1 MEKVKVLHII
11 TRLILGGAQENTLYT
26 VEGLMK
32 DPAYDVT
39 LASGPT
45 TGPEG
50 SLVSKAKESG
60 VNLVTIN
67 GLTRNINPFRDISA
81 FLSLYKLIRMND
93 FDIVHTHSSKAGI
106 IGRLAAKLAG
116 RSVIIHTIHG
126 LPFHPYQSRFLNF
139 LYIRLERL
147 AGKYTDKIIT
157 VCENMAQKAQAAD
170 VKPVYGYVTV
180 YSGMDLGKFIDE
192 KTSSRQAKRN
202 IGLPVDAKVVGKVA
216 RLFPLKGYEYFI
228 SASKY
233 ISECV
238 QNVYFLIVGD
248 GILRGQLEEMVRQMG
263 LKDRFI
269 FAGLVPHDDVPRFI
283 AAMDVVVH
291 TSLREGLA
299 RVIPQAMAMSKPV
312 VSFDIDGARE
322 LVHKGYTGYLV
333 RPKDTKGLSDRVID
347 LLNNAEKA
355 EKMGIN
361 GKKLVDPAFRIET
374 MIDKIKGI
382 YDNLITKKIKFEAR
396 STKYETISNDQSTND

>member
-1 MEKVKVLHII
+1 MTKIKVLHII

-60 VNLVTIN
+60 VNLVIIN
-67 GLTRNINPFRDISA
+67 SLTRNIDPFRDISA
-81 FLSLYKLIRMND
+81 FLSLYKLIKRND

-106 IGRLAAKLAG
+106 LGRLAARLAG
-116 RSVIIHTIHG
+116 CSVIIHTIHG
-126 LPFHPYQSRFLNF
+126 LPFHPYQNKFLNF
-139 LYIRLERL
+139 FYIRLERL

-157 VCENMAQKAQAAD
+157 VCESMAQKAQAAGI
-170 VKPVYGYVTV
+170 KPVYGYVTV
-180 YSGMDLGKFIDE
+180 YSGMDLDKFIDE
-192 KTSSRQAKRN
+192 RTSSRQAKRN
-202 IGLPVDAKVVGKVA
+202 IGLPVDAKVIGKVA
-216 RLFPLKGYEYFI
+216 RLFPLKGCEYFI
-228 SASKY
+228 SAAKY

-248 GILRGQLEEMVRQMG
+248 GVLRGQLEETVRQMG

-269 FAGLVPHDDVPRFI
+269 FAGLVSYNDVPRFI

-322 LVHKGYTGYLV
+322 LVHNNYTGYLV
-333 RPKDTKGLSDRVID
+333 SPEDTKGLSERVID
-347 LLNNAEKA
+347 LLNDAEKA
-355 EKMGIN
+355 KKMGIN

-374 MIDKIKGI
+374 MIDKIKYI
-382 YDNLITKKIKFEAR
+382 YDNLLSDKL
-396 STKYETISNDQSTND
+396 

>member
-26 VEGLMK
+26 VKGLMK
-32 DPAYDVT
+32 YPDYDVT

-50 SLVSKAKESG
+50 SLVSKAKGFG

-67 GLTRNINPFRDISA
+67 GLTRNINPFRDMCA
-81 FLSLYKLIRMND
+81 FLSLYKLIKKND

-106 IGRLAAKLAG
+106 IGRFAAKLAG
-116 RSVIIHTIHG
+116 CSVIIHTIHG
-126 LPFHPYQSRFLNF
+126 LPFYPYQNRFLNF

-147 AGKYTDKIIT
+147 AGKFTDKITT
-157 VCENMAQKAQAAD
+157 VCDNMAHKARA
-170 VKPVYGYVTV
+170 VGIKPVYGYVTV
-180 YSGMDLGKFIDE
+180 YSGMDLDKFINE
-192 KTSSRQAKRN
+192 RTSCHQAKRN
-202 IGLPVDAKVVGKVA
+202 VGLPTDAKVVGKVA

-228 SASKY
+228 NAAKY

-248 GILRGQLEEMVRQMG
+248 GILREELERRVKQMG

-269 FAGLVPHDDVPRFI
+269 FVGLVPQDDVPKFI

-312 VSFDIDGARE
+312 VSFDIDGAEE
-322 LVHKGYTGYLV
+322 LVRKGYTGYLV
-333 RPKDTKGLSDRVID
+333 DPKDSKGISERVID
-347 LLNNAEKA
+347 LLNNTEKA
-355 EKMGIN
+355 EKIGIN
-361 GKKLVDPAFRIET
+361 GRKLVDPAFRVET
-374 MIDKIKGI
+374 MIDKIKEI
-382 YDNLITKKIKFEAR
+382 YDNLIKLKI
-396 STKYETISNDQSTND
+396 N